1 MKITTRELF
10 GLSFYDCSLPELLEV
25 LEDKIEKKEKTHV
38 ITANP
43 EILARGFQEE
53 ELNKVLKE
61 AEIVVADGIGVV
73 MASRFLGEAI
83 SHRLPGVEI
92 GEALMMQ
99 AEEKEWRFYF
109 LGGREEVVE
118 EAVKELKEKYPH
130 LEIGGFHHGY
140 FGDNDEEVIKDIN
153 RASPDI
159 LFVGLG
165 SPRQE
170 YWIKENR
177 ERINALVMMGVGGSF
192 DVWSGTKKRAPRWI
206 RKLNLEWAYRI
217 ICEPQR
223 LQRVVPAFFN
233 FARLVWKEKRDPTV

>member
-109 LGGREEVVE
+109 LGE
-118 EAVKELKEKYPH
+118 
-130 LEIGGFHHGY
+130 
-140 FGDNDEEVIKDIN
+140 
-153 RASPDI
+153 
-159 LFVGLG
+159 
-165 SPRQE
+165 
-170 YWIKENR
+170 
-177 ERINALVMMGVGGSF
+177 
-192 DVWSGTKKRAPRWI
+192 
-206 RKLNLEWAYRI
+206 
-217 ICEPQR
+217 
-223 LQRVVPAFFN
+223 
-233 FARLVWKEKRDPTV
+233 EKRW

>member
-1 MKITTRELF
+1 
-10 GLSFYDCSLPELLEV
+10 V

-170 YWIKENR
+170 YWIRENR

>member
-170 YWIKENR
+170 YWIREN
-177 ERINALVMMGVGGSF
+177 
-192 DVWSGTKKRAPRWI
+192 
-206 RKLNLEWAYRI
+206 
-217 ICEPQR
+217 
-223 LQRVVPAFFN
+223 
-233 FARLVWKEKRDPTV
+233 

>member
-1 MKITTRELF
+1 M
-10 GLSFYDCSLPELLEV
+10 
-25 LEDKIEKKEKTHV
+25 
-38 ITANP
+38 
-43 EILARGFQEE
+43 
-53 ELNKVLKE
+53 NKVLKE

-170 YWIKENR
+170 YWIRENR

>member
-1 MKITTRELF
+1 
-10 GLSFYDCSLPELLEV
+10 
-25 LEDKIEKKEKTHV
+25 
-38 ITANP
+38 
-43 EILARGFQEE
+43 
-53 ELNKVLKE
+53 
-61 AEIVVADGIGVV
+61 
-73 MASRFLGEAI
+73 
-83 SHRLPGVEI
+83 
-92 GEALMMQ
+92 MMQ

-109 LGGREEVVE
+109 LGGREDVVE

-170 YWIKENR
+170 YWIRENR

-233 FARLVWKEKRDPTV
+233 FARLVWKEKRGPTV